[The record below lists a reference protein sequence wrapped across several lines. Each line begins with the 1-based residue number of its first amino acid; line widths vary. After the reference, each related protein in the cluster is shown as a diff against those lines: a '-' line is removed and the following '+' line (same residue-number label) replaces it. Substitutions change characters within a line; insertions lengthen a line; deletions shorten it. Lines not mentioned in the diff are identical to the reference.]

1 MTLTATGINE
11 AVQFN
16 KRIANKKNYEQMM
29 TDIMN
34 DTVSLMLRKAPVDT
48 GRLRDNIYWLK
59 LGDGQY
65 KIYVAV
71 PYAYY
76 MEYGFKGFNVGT
88 VKNPIYKKSGYHPF
102 LRSSIWEMNNIFP
115 WYLNKHVFKV

>member
-1 MTLTATGINE
+1 
-11 AVQFN
+11 
-16 KRIANKKNYEQMM
+16 MM

-34 DTVSLMLRKAPVDT
+34 DTLSLMLRRAPVAT

-59 LGDGQY
+59 LADGTY

-76 MEYGFKGFNVGT
+76 MEYGFQGFNVGT
-88 VKNPIYKKSGYHPF
+88 IKNPIYKKSGYHPF
-102 LRSSIWEMNNIFP
+102 MRSSIWEMNDIFP
-115 WYLNKHVFKV
+115 WYLNKNVFK

>member
-1 MTLTATGINE
+1 MTLTVTGLHE

-16 KRIANKKNYEQMM
+16 KNIVNKVKYEQMM

-34 DTVSLMLRKAPVDT
+34 DTIALMRMRAPVAT

-59 LGDGQY
+59 LGNGRY
-65 KIYVAV
+65 KIYVTV

-76 MEYGFKGFNVGT
+76 MEYGFKGFDVGT
-88 VKNPIYKKSGYHPF
+88 IEKPMFKKSGFHPF
-102 LRSSIWEMNNIFP
+102 LRSSIWEMNKIFP
-115 WYLNKHVFKV
+115 WYLNKHVFKI